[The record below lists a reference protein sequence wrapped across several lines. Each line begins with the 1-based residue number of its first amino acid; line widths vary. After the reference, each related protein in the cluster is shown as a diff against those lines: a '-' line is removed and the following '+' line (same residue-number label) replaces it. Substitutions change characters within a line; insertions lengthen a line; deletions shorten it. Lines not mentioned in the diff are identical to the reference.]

1 MQGMNPPHLVL
12 CPFAKANW
20 HGSPLAVHTS
30 DLNNTSVQHW
40 IVTILLK
47 YEGMDQ
53 DMHYHQ
59 AIFITLWTMDSRSL
73 VAHAF
78 NSCLILLIRMQT
90 RIELT
95 KELEVLGS

>member
-12 CPFAKANW
+12 LCPFAKANW
-20 HGSPLAVHTS
+20 HESPLAVHTS

-40 IVTILLK
+40 IGTILLK

-59 AIFITLWTMDSRSL
+59 GQNGPLALSLEIIGSETLFR
-73 VAHAF
+73 
-78 NSCLILLIRMQT
+78 
-90 RIELT
+90 
-95 KELEVLGS
+95 K